1 MWSDSLYEI
10 YSDSEEENKSSV
22 SIGDKAYLTFI
33 EYSHYTQIS
42 PVSELAPESEG
53 NGFGRCDYS

>member
-1 MWSDSLYEI
+1 MTNMTLLEVKYHTGSDSYPHYMWSDSLHGI

-33 EYSHYTQIS
+33 EYSHYK
-42 PVSELAPESEG
+42 
-53 NGFGRCDYS
+53 